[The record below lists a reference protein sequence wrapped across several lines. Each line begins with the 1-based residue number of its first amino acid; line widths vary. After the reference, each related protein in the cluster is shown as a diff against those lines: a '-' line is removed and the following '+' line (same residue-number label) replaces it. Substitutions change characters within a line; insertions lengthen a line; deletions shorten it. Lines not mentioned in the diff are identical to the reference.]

1 MNEKIEEL
9 LNEGKSVMHVAAE
22 LGISM
27 EEVINNMSPHRKGET
42 LQSETLQSETL
53 QESTLKI
60 VASQNILFLV
70 IGDKGPLLVC
80 GNAFTFDLIKNRWGE
95 GAKFYLIGAATIGM
109 SPGIVGQFS
118 SVTVETFQNVPEIK

>member
-27 EEVINNMSPHRKGET
+27 EEVINNMSPHRKG
-42 LQSETLQSETL
+42 ETLQSETL